1 VLLFLLC
8 AMGSVLGCHARMQAS
23 WMPMTVCLM
32 WICCQQTPLWPS
44 REGCSL
50 HGLGLWAAP
59 WGALIQLFL
68 WVGGSHS
75 SSLLGNSVLAEFQQL
90 WVIFPE
96 VWVVVAK

>member
-1 VLLFLLC
+1 
-8 AMGSVLGCHARMQAS
+8 MGSVLGCHARMQAS

-32 WICCQQTPLWPS
+32 WICCQQTLLWPS
-44 REGCSL
+44 SCSL
-50 HGLGLWAAP
+50 HGLGIWAAP